1 MLNFDNRTTAVCIGI
16 FSVTVLYMGWSK
28 YNSSIVSKEII
39 EEMSEE
45 VTYNVPEYSQSSE
58 NDESD

>member
-1 MLNFDNRTTAVCIGI
+1 MLNFESRTTAVCLGI

-28 YNSSIVSKEII
+28 YNSSTISKEII

-45 VTYNVPEYSQSSE
+45 VTYNVPDSSQSSE
-58 NDESD
+58 NDVSD